1 MQERDQDAE
10 TETMFHVCAY
20 SSKQSKKN
28 RRAEMN
34 VQAALAVAG
43 CGSPWPWLSPYE
55 AFRRIYG
62 ERASTPCRV
71 ADPARAPFAP
81 PVWPPAA
88 KAGTAPGH
96 GALGGGSTTG
106 RQPNRASTPCG
117 PHSPSTARRRK
128 PAQLPAVAPSAAEGG
143 TNGRRRQWTQPTT
156 DESG

>member
-43 CGSPWPWLSPYE
+43 CGLPWPWLSPYE

-62 ERASTPCRV
+62 ERARRTETLRGQITLVISPTREPSRSRSLRPSSIVPCSL
-71 ADPARAPFAP
+71 DQMSGPALARFRTTLLRP
-81 PVWPPAA
+81 
-88 KAGTAPGH
+88 TA
-96 GALGGGSTTG
+96 
-106 RQPNRASTPCG
+106 
-117 PHSPSTARRRK
+117 
-128 PAQLPAVAPSAAEGG
+128 
-143 TNGRRRQWTQPTT
+143 
-156 DESG
+156 